1 MTYEEF
7 TSATAKLEGCFN
19 RSLNAIQLEV
29 WFDELKY
36 YDLEK
41 YKRAVKKVCTQNQYF
56 PTLSVMLDAIRN
68 LKSETN
74 LAPSEPVPCEA
85 CRGSGYLFY
94 KKVIDGIPYDYVC
107 LCSCQ
112 NAIGKEYDGTKIADK
127 EHRSN
132 YYIAKAEDVFYKQNL
147 VKPEAKALDFDVEQI
162 NF

>member
-1 MTYEEF
+1 MTFDEF
-7 TSATAKLEGCFN
+7 KRASQRLEDCYG
-19 RSLNAIQLEV
+19 RTLSQPQAQI

-36 YDLEK
+36 YTLEK
-41 YKRAVKKVCTQNQYF
+41 YEKAIRNLCTSYQYF
-56 PTLSVMLDAIRN
+56 PTLSVMLNAIKN
-68 LKSETN
+68 VKADVN

-147 VKPEAKALDFDVEQI
+147 VKPEAKAIDFDVEQI